1 MQEPDSVQLPK
12 IEDFYDLSYESG
24 EIHLRGVKGRA
35 FMLPTKAWASLRT
48 SLSRLFKENAVQF
61 MSHAGYAVGIS
72 FVEQTKKFQGKPKAL
87 LRILLSIAK
96 TCGWGYFS
104 IEGEADNGTQLTVIA
119 KNCSFC
125 HDSSEESPMCY
136 FLVGFVNG
144 LVDCLYGKP
153 HTAAETR
160 CGGMGGETCEIQI
173 RELRPATGGETRGS
187 DDRLVTRKSGAE
199 ESRS

>member
-1 MQEPDSVQLPK
+1 MQELDSVQLPK
-12 IEDFYDLSYESG
+12 IEDFFNLSYESG
-24 EIHLRGVKGRA
+24 EINLRGVKGRA
-35 FMLPTKAWASLRT
+35 FILPTTAWATLRESLIYEFKHNARPF
-48 SLSRLFKENAVQF
+48 LSQT
-61 MSHAGYAVGIS
+61 GYAVAVS
-72 FVEQTKKFQGKPKAL
+72 FVEQTKKFQGKPKKL

-125 HDSSEESPMCY
+125 HDSLEESPVCY

-160 CGGMGGETCEIQI
+160 CGGMGGEACEIKI
-173 RELRPATGGETRGS
+173 REHRPAIGGRNSEG
-187 DDRLVTRKSGAE
+187 
-199 ESRS
+199 SRSRVSRR

>member
-35 FMLPTKAWASLRT
+35 FILPTKAWATLRT

-72 FVEQTKKFQGKPKAL
+72 YVEQTQKLEGKPKKL

-96 TCGWGYFS
+96 TSGWGHFS
-104 IEGEADNGTQLTVIA
+104 VEGDADNGTQLTVIA

-125 HDSSEESPMCY
+125 HNESSTESPVCH

-144 LVDCLYGKP
+144 VVDYLYGKP
-153 HTAAETR
+153 HTAVETR
-160 CGGMGGETCEIQI
+160 CGGMGGEMCEIKI
-173 RELRPATGGETRGS
+173 RELRPASGG
-187 DDRLVTRKSGAE
+187 DRAGGDRE
-199 ESRS
+199 